1 MVKRVIM
8 VILDGL
14 RRDFLDSA
22 ETPNLVTFGK
32 TATTFEGHRST
43 FPSTTRVVSSTLAT
57 GCNPSRHGLQGNSM
71 VLVEDGRLVLHDV
84 GAPDF
89 LQHKRRVTGCSL
101 AAPTLAER
109 LAPHGGAIVFNNVSP
124 GAAYAH
130 DPDGHGWVY
139 HRAGSYGP
147 GRKPVAENDHLN
159 ITLSIDGDRQMA
171 ERFLDEVVMQ
181 RRPALSLIWFGEPDH
196 IQHEVPM
203 GSPEHRAVIREIDA
217 CAGRIIA
224 TVEELRRA
232 GEDILLI
239 VGSDHGHQ
247 TVTDVIDVDAELVAA
262 GLKSGIGSDDIVVAP
277 NGTAALV
284 YVHPAV
290 RDRLAA
296 LEAFLTSRPWAGAVL
311 SGAALA
317 TAGQSAANGLAFA
330 ITMRADGQ
338 DNDFG
343 VPGRSLV
350 VKPIAGKPDRSG
362 CGQHGGTGRYEQ
374 SPFLMIA
381 GAGFAAG
388 SARKDDSGAVDIAPT
403 VLRHLGLPEIGMDG
417 RALQGGSGEVRDDA

>member
-1 MVKRVIM
+1 M

-14 RRDFLDSA
+14 RRDFLNAA
-22 ETPNLVTFGK
+22 ETPNLIAFGK
-32 TATTFEGHRST
+32 TATTFEGYRST

-57 GCNPSRHGLQGNSM
+57 GCHPARHGLQGNSM
-71 VLVEDGRLVLHDV
+71 VLVENGRLVLHDV

-89 LQHKRRVTGCSL
+89 LQHKRRITGCSL

-109 LAPHGGAIVFNNVSP
+109 LAPHGGAIIFNNVSP

-171 ERFLDEVVMQ
+171 ERFLDEVVLQ

-247 TVTDVIDVDAELVAA
+247 TVIDVIDIDAELVAA
-262 GLKSGIGSDDIVVAP
+262 GLKAGIGSDDVVVAP

-284 YVHPAV
+284 YVDPAA

-296 LEAFLTSRPWAGAVL
+296 LEAFFTSRPWAGAVL

-317 TAGQSAANGLAFA
+317 TVGQNAANGLAFA
-330 ITMRADGQ
+330 ITMRADDQ
-338 DNDFG
+338 NNDFG
-343 VPGRSLV
+343 VPGRSSV
-350 VKPIAGKPDRSG
+350 VKPMAGKPDRSG
-362 CGQHGGTGRYEQ
+362 CGQHGGLGRFAQ
-374 SPFLMIA
+374 SPFLMISGDGLKA
-381 GAGFAAG
+381 GV
-388 SARKDDSGAVDIAPT
+388 ARSTPVSIVDLAPT
-403 VLRHLGLPEIGMDG
+403 VLHHLQLPCSEMDG
-417 RALQGGSGEVRDDA
+417 APLQPGV